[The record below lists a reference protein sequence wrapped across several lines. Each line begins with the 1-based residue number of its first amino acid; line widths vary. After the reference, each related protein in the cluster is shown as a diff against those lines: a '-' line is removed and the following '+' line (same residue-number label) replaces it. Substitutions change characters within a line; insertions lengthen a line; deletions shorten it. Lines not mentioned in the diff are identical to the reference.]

1 MNITTKSFRLYNIRK
16 PGREDSSVD
25 YIAIGKRIR
34 KFRKEMGKTQ
44 DQIAEKANMTSVHY
58 SHIETGNTKA
68 SLPSFIKIANALEV
82 GVDDLLADNLQHVKH
97 VSLHEMD
104 VLLEDCSDAEA
115 KALVKIVTAAKTA
128 IREMKLPE

>member
-1 MNITTKSFRLYNIRK
+1 M
-16 PGREDSSVD
+16 D

-34 KFRKEMGKTQ
+34 KLRKEMGKTQ
-44 DQIAEKANMTSVHY
+44 EQIAEKADMTPVHY

-68 SLPSFIKIANALEV
+68 SLSSFIKIANALEV

-115 KALVKIVTAAKTA
+115 KALVKIVSVAKAA